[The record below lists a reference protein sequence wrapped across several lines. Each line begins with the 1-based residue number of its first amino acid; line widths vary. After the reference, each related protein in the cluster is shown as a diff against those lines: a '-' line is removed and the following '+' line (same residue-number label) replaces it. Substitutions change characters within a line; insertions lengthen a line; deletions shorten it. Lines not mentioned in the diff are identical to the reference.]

1 MRRSKS
7 MNNTVSRVALV
18 TGGSGGIGSVV
29 VNRLVDVVAREFL
42 TRVNLQDLLT
52 VAGHSTGV

>member
-42 TRVNLQDLLT
+42 TRVNLQDLLI
-52 VAGHSTGV
+52 ASK